1 MANGKKHYV
10 VIRGV
15 KPGIYNAWYGAGGAE
30 EQVKGYENALF
41 KGFTTMDGARRWLQE
56 MTSPA
61 KELCKAPDIH
71 AISDS
76 GVLQPPSPRLRKKRP
91 ISTPPRPYGDETSFP
106 GIVVYTDGGCRRNPG
121 PGGYGAVIS
130 DGGNRRELS
139 GGFRLTTNNRM
150 ELTACVVALRAI
162 EKPADVVLHSDSRY
176 VVNGIE
182 KGWAKKWSAHG
193 WMRTPEEPAL
203 NADLWAM
210 LLEECARHHV
220 RFVWV
225 RGHAGNRENERC
237 DTLATEAALKRGLP
251 EDTGYNLA
259 DARRTYVP
267 LQIS

>member
-1 MANGKKHYV
+1 MASGKKHYV

-61 KELCKAPDIH
+61 KEQGKAPDIH

-76 GVLQPPSPRLRKKRP
+76 GVLQPPSSRLRKKRS
-91 ISTPPRPYGDETSFP
+91 ISTPSRPSGEGASFP

-150 ELTACVVALRAI
+150 ELTACIVALHAI
-162 EKPADVVLHSDSRY
+162 EKSADVVLHSDSRY

-182 KGWAKKWSAHG
+182 KGWAKKWRAHG

-210 LLEECARHHV
+210 LLEECTRRHV

-251 EDTGYNLA
+251 EDTGYTPA
-259 DARRTYVP
+259 DARRPYVP